1 MTNWIDTV
9 TPNSIEDVQSAV
21 SGTSHCLAHGNRSKP
36 GLASAPR
43 STTYLDTRALTG
55 ILEYEPAEYTITAR
69 AGTPISEVEAAL
81 AENGQYLPFDPPLA
95 QHGATLGGTIA
106 AGLSGSGRYRYGG
119 VRDFLIGVRFVDGQG
134 QLVRGGGKVVKN
146 AAGFDIPKLMVGSLG
161 RLGVLVEASFKVFP
175 RPQSYATLTATYP
188 TISDALGALHKAADA
203 RMELEALDLVLDRV
217 DGLRTL
223 PTLWVRLGGLEGVM
237 PQRLAQLRSVLGAGD
252 VMDGFVETASW
263 QAGREFSWVPAGGAL
278 AKVALTPSRIVALE
292 EKLATTKALRRY
304 AVGGN
309 LAWIAWPAAIAELD
323 TLLTAENL
331 SGLVIRGVT
340 EQPRIGVQ
348 TGQVFA
354 QRIKQALDPAGRFL
368 AL

>member
-1 MTNWIDTV
+1 MPDLPIEI
-9 TPNSIEDVQSAV
+9 NSVSALQ
-21 SGTSHCLAHGNRSKP
+21 LAIQNRQHIVPCGSRSK
-36 GLASAPR
+36 SALVAM
-43 STTYLDTRALTG
+43 SGAATVLDTRALTG

-175 RPQSYATLTATYP
+175 RPQSYATLTATYS
-188 TISDALGALHKAADA
+188 TISEALIALHKAADA

-217 DGLRTL
+217 DGVRTV

-237 PQRLAQLRSVLGAGD
+237 PQRLAQLRSILGTGE
-252 VMDGFVETASW
+252 VIEGFVEAASW
-263 QAGREFSWVPAGGAL
+263 QAAREFSWVPEGWAL
-278 AKVALTPSRIVALE
+278 AKVALTAGRIAALE

-304 AVGGN
+304 VVGGN
-309 LAWIAWPAAIAELD
+309 LAWIAWPSAIGELD

-331 SGLVIRGVT
+331 SGLVIRGTT
-340 EQPRIGVQ
+340 EQPRIGMQ

-368 AL
+368 EL